1 MQLRELVHERLC
13 EFRSQSNIRKP
24 PHFCTC
30 HTPTTNKSLAN
41 HHSTLL
47 TPTTMQR
54 QRIKCVNVHCE
65 CHSPTT
71 HFRPCRATL
80 APIRGSPRRPPP
92 PTSIISHSMRAVPAV
107 RAGSMIRAS
116 ARVGP
121 CAPVRIL
128 LSIRHRE
135 TTTFLHSPHTHHPQI
150 TRKSPFHRSHSHP
163 HTV

>member
-1 MQLRELVHERLC
+1 MCRC
-13 EFRSQSNIRKP
+13 EFCSQSNIGKP
-24 PHFCTC
+24 PQFCTC
-30 HTPTTNKSLAN
+30 HTLTTHKSLAN
-41 HHSTLL
+41 HRSTVL
-47 TPTTMQR
+47 TRTIMQSEMI
-54 QRIKCVNVHCE
+54 QCVSMHLE

-80 APIRGSPRRPPP
+80 APIRGSLRRPPP
-92 PTSIISHSMRAVPAV
+92 PTSTHSHSVRAVSAV

-128 LSIRHRE
+128 FSIRHRE
-135 TTTFLHSPHTHHPQI
+135 SITILHSPHTHHPQI